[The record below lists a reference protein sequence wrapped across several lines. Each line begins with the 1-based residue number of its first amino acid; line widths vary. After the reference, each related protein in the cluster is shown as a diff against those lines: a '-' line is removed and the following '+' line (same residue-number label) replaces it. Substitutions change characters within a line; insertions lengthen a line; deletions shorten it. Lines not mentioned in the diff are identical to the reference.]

1 LILST
6 VALAAVVVVSLIA
19 AHVVLLGV
27 TRLSHT
33 PVNL

>member
-1 LILST
+1 
-6 VALAAVVVVSLIA
+6 VVVVSLIA